1 MLNVLLVLTGQ
12 IFTHLVFYIDTIDN
26 AEKNGLT
33 VSEPNEE
40 VSARSVFGKYT
51 AVDHADYLQ
60 T

>member
-1 MLNVLLVLTGQ
+1 VLTGQ
-12 IFTHLVFYIDTIDN
+12 IFTHLVFYIDTIEN